1 MKLTSTAARGF
12 ICMSAVAC
20 VAAGAPAIA
29 SVARVASAQAVPKGF
44 KASAMSWTSAS
55 NGWVLGAESC
65 GLRHNCKTSQVVATA
80 NGGKSWHLAG
90 TIHAQIPKL
99 GLGTAGITEIRM
111 ATSKVGWIFAPGLY
125 RTADGAKTWRKV
137 AIPGGGKQVLSLA
150 VTPDAAYA
158 ITSPCGYMMGL
169 CTGHLTAWRTSLT
182 AASWTKMRLPQRLH
196 ANVEANVAA
205 FGKAVYIVNDR
216 VENSLH
222 TQLLVSTDGGTHFAS
237 KPNPCTAAQIFNLVQ
252 AAPYSATK
260 VGLLCDGNPG
270 FGKAVKAVYL
280 SRDNGTTDRY
290 AGTLPPYGIQAQLAI
305 SPSANLLVASYSIGS
320 FIDINDSHGTTWHQI
335 IGSGDGGAGM
345 NDPAYVSKNE
355 AWVVY
360 GPASMFADY
369 GELLKT
375 TDGGRHWTQHR
386 L

>member
-1 MKLTSTAARGF
+1 MKLTSLAVRGF

-20 VAAGAPAIA
+20 AAAAGAPAIA
-29 SVARVASAQAVPKGF
+29 SAAGAQAVPKGF

-65 GLRHNCKTSQVVATA
+65 GLRHNCKTSQVVATT
-80 NGGKSWHLAG
+80 NGGKSWHLVG

-125 RTADGAKTWRKV
+125 RTADGGKTWRKV
-137 AIPGGGKQVLSLA
+137 AIPGSGKQVLSLA

-169 CTGHLTAWRTSLT
+169 CKGNLTAWRTNLT
-182 AASWTKMRLPQRLH
+182 AASWTRMKLPQPLH

-205 FGKAVYIVNDR
+205 YGKAVYIVNDR

-222 TQLLVSTDGGTHFAS
+222 TQLLVSTDGGARFAS

-260 VGLLCDGNPG
+260 VGLFCDGNPG

-305 SPSANLLVASYSIGS
+305 SPSGNLLVASYSIGS

-375 TDGGRHWTQHR
+375 TDGGRHWTQR
-386 L
+386 RFR